1 MNLRQIIRNQK
12 LSNFDYKLI
21 DFISEA
27 DDDEVKKKDAFAG
40 KTKAGSSKYWYVNK
54 QGQMKAVVNAPSEG
68 GWELADKDQAKEA
81 EEREKDIEV
90 DIDDE
95 VRDNINQ
102 EMEAQGLKP
111 HPEDENSFVDGD
123 GDEIFQIGPD
133 GDVTPGGD
141 VDKFRSAEG
150 EPYADYIEDLN
161 DRLAGAEDKG
171 KEPEKKPRSEKKKKK
186 EYDWHAEKHKPAGEA
201 GRPSPAQINDLRTQ
215 MFGGKPGRSSDWAGK
230 ANSTPASDPPSDA
243 IARQTALDTGFP
255 KKGTDPWPRSDV
267 TGQDAAPAPGNPGSM
282 MNEIFSVEGCNVAEA
297 FYERFGVPPTV
308 EEMESILQEQFGN
321 SQLAKEND
329 GPNGSKYKEKL
340 RIAAE
345 ASLTKFDRLQNGL
358 DKTANSDPP
367 FGVDEEGNS
376 TVIRPP
382 SEFYGAAESI
392 EAQVNMIRQVE
403 YPAKIYGPEGPI
415 ETINKTPETEEEL
428 TTAIIALAKN
438 SDDPEWAAL
447 SAKPDGKKPRKVK
460 PEEVKAYVEQLLS
473 DPTSDEDNHQKIKK
487 FVEVL
492 AASSGGGANP
502 GDTATFVRDEA
513 GNLMMMFHSD
523 KLKRTD
529 QQTNSTMAAESRQ
542 QRRYIDDFASRGVIN
557 EKQQVEAQTIMDETE
572 GQLEEIKNRD
582 ETPTVIERIKALEG
596 EKKEVALRA
605 VELLAQNRNPNPME
619 RAETDD
625 PEEYLNWLL
634 QKAESGAS
642 ITQEEAKTVNRVFSL
657 IQGKEKG
664 LALEHDLDPEE
675 MESINATSINAEK
688 TASQIKILD
697 ERRRRLDEIET
708 TIEGPNGERRGLG
721 QVTAAQQTIN
731 QYHLYSMNDPS
742 SLAYQSGMCASV
754 IGTDVVN
761 RDTLRDCLRVDNT
774 DELLGRLITEAPRP
788 AEEDFEDERIGV
800 PNSMLQRSNDS
811 FERDDKGAVYYFT
824 VDDKGNV
831 NGKTTDSEDSN
842 IQRSGKEKN
851 PVKVGNATGL
861 KMSSTFMDKAGNRF
875 MVAQK
880 SGRAK
885 GGVGSNLE
893 TAGVYGK
900 QLQDCIGAK
909 GKSSIHEEF
918 IDHKISNI
926 LSEIQ
931 ENPQNESIRYFGDIL
946 DELKQNTLGYHWK
959 KAEDDYPL
967 SYFIRELNEG
977 SLN

>member
-1 MNLRQIIRNQK
+1 MNLRQIVREQK
-12 LSNFDYKLI
+12 LQRFDYKLGG
-21 DFISEA
+21 FISEA
-27 DDDEVKKKDAFAG
+27 DDEEVEKKDAFAG
-40 KTKAGSSKYWYVNK
+40 KTKAGSSKYWYVNN
-54 QGQMKAVVNAPSEG
+54 QGQMKAVVNPPSEG

-81 EEREKDIEV
+81 EEREKSVEV

-95 VRDNINQ
+95 AREIINQ
-102 EMEAQGLKP
+102 EMESQNLKP
-111 HPEDENSFVDGD
+111 HPEDENVFVDED
-123 GDEIFQIGPD
+123 GDEIFQIDPD
-133 GDVTPGGD
+133 GEVIPGGD
-141 VDKFRSAEG
+141 IDKFKSAEG
-150 EPYADYIEDLN
+150 EPYADYIDDIN
-161 DRLAGAEDKG
+161 DKLYGGD
-171 KEPEKKPRSEKKKKK
+171 EKKGGEEEAPPQKPTPKKK
-186 EYDWHAEKHKPAGEA
+186 EKKGYDWRDETHEPEGEG
-201 GRPSPAQINDLRTQ
+201 GRPSTSQINDLRTQ
-215 MFGGKPGRSSDWAGK
+215 MFDGKVGRSSDWAGK
-230 ANSTPASDPPSDA
+230 ANSTPNSDPPSDA

-255 KKGTDPWPRSDV
+255 KKGTKPWPTSNV
-267 TGQDAAPAPGNPGSM
+267 TGQPAAPAPGNAGSM

-297 FYERFGVPPTV
+297 FYERFGAPPTV
-308 EEMESILQEQFGN
+308 EEMEAILDEQFSN
-321 SQLAKEND
+321 SQLAAEND

-382 SEFYGAAESI
+382 SEYYGAAESI
-392 EAQVNMIRQVE
+392 EAQVNMVRGVE
-403 YPAKIYGPEGPI
+403 YPAKIYGPNGPI
-415 ETINKTPETEEEL
+415 ESINKTPQAEEEL
-428 TTAIIALAKN
+428 TTAIIALSKN
-438 SDDPEWAAL
+438 SDDPEWAKLNKGTAK
-447 SAKPDGKKPRKVK
+447 SPKPDMDKIRD
-460 PEEVKAYVEQLLS
+460 YVDQLL
-473 DPTSDEDNHQKIKK
+473 DNPISDEDNHQKIKK
-487 FVEVL
+487 FAEVL

-502 GDTATFVRDEA
+502 GDSATFVRDKD

-523 KLKRTD
+523 KMDRAD

-542 QRRYIDDFASRGVIN
+542 QRHYIDDFAGRGVIN
-557 EKQQVEAQTIMDETE
+557 EEQQAAAQTIMDETE
-572 GQLEEIKNRD
+572 GELEKIKNEDR
-582 ETPTVIERIKALEG
+582 TPTVIERIRSLEG
-596 EKKEVALRA
+596 EKKEVALRG
-605 VELLAQNRNPNPME
+605 VEMLAQNRSPNPME
-619 RAETDD
+619 SEGAKKAGVKTAED
-625 PEEYLNWLL
+625 YLNWLL
-634 QKAESGAS
+634 EKDN
-642 ITQEEAKTVNRVFSL
+642 ITQEEAKTVNRVFNL

-697 ERRRRLDEIET
+697 DRRRRLDEIET
-708 TIEGPNGERRGLG
+708 EIESPNGERRGLG
-721 QVTAAQQTIN
+721 QVTAAQQTID
-731 QYHLYSMNDPS
+731 QYHLYAINDPS

-761 RDTLRDCLRVDNT
+761 AETLRDCLEVDNT

-788 AEEDFEDERIGV
+788 AEEDFEDEGIGV

-811 FERDDKGAVYYFT
+811 FERDDKGSVYYFT
-824 VDDKGNV
+824 TDEEGNV
-831 NGKTTDSEDSN
+831 NGKTTDPEDPN
-842 IQRSGKEKN
+842 IQSSGKEKK
-851 PVKVGNATGL
+851 PVRVGVATGL
-861 KMSSTFMDKAGNRF
+861 KMSSTFMNKEGDRF

-909 GKSSIHEEF
+909 GKASL
-918 IDHKISNI
+918 HKESVEHKLANI
-926 LSEIQ
+926 LSETQ
-931 ENPQNESIRYFGDIL
+931 EN
-946 DELKQNTLGYHWK
+946 TLAFHWK

-967 SYFIRELNEG
+967 HYFLRDLNEG

>member
-1 MNLRQIIRNQK
+1 MNLKQIIRNQK
-12 LSNFDYKLI
+12 LSNFNYKLTA
-21 DFISEA
+21 FISEA
-27 DDDEVKKKDAFAG
+27 EDDEEVTKKDAFAG
-40 KTKAGSSKYWYVNK
+40 KTKANTPKYWYVK
-54 QGQMKAVVNAPSEG
+54 DGEYRARVDPPKEG
-68 GWELADKDQAKEA
+68 GWELANKKKAKKASQEKDTDTSDEMPV
-81 EEREKDIEV
+81 EERKARADEFAASLNLKPAGKGKDTYVDADGKPVLGFADDGTVLAIDIE
-90 DIDDE
+90 DQDE
-95 VRDNINQ
+95 QRWEKAISD
-102 EMEAQGLKP
+102 
-111 HPEDENSFVDGD
+111 F
-123 GDEIFQIGPD
+123 
-133 GDVTPGGD
+133 
-141 VDKFRSAEG
+141 
-150 EPYADYIEDLN
+150 N
-161 DRLAGAEDKG
+161 DSTGAVP
-171 KEPEKKPRSEKKKKK
+171 EPEPKKKVTKKEKK
-186 EYDWHAEKHKPAGEA
+186 EYDWRDETHEPKGED
-201 GRPSPAQINDLRTQ
+201 GRPSPTQINDLRTQ
-215 MFGGKPGRSSDWAGK
+215 MFDGKVGRSSDWAGM
-230 ANSTPASDPPSDA
+230 ANSTPDSDPPSDA

-255 KKGTDPWPRSDV
+255 KKGTKPWPKSNV
-267 TGQDAAPAPGNPGSM
+267 TGQPAAPAPGNPGSM
-282 MNEIFSVEGCNVAEA
+282 MNEVFSVEGCNVAEA

-308 EEMESILQEQFGN
+308 EEMEAILDEQFSN
-321 SQLAKEND
+321 SQLAAEND

-367 FGVDEEGNS
+367 FGVDEEGKS

-382 SEFYGAAESI
+382 NEFYGAAESI
-392 EAQVNMIRQVE
+392 EAQVNMVRAVE
-403 YPAKIYGPEGPI
+403 YPAKIYGPDGPI
-415 ETINKTPETEEEL
+415 ESINRTPEAEEEL
-428 TTAIIALAKN
+428 TTAIIALSKK
-438 SDDPEWAAL
+438 SDDPEWAKLNKGTAK
-447 SAKPDGKKPRKVK
+447 SPKPDMDKIRD
-460 PEEVKAYVEQLLS
+460 YVDQLLD
-473 DPTSDEDNHQKIKK
+473 DPISDEDNHQKIKK
-487 FVEVL
+487 FAEIL

-502 GDTATFVRDEA
+502 GDSATFVRDQA

-523 KLKRTD
+523 KMDRAD

-542 QRRYIDDFASRGVIN
+542 QRRYIDDFAGRGVLN
-557 EKQQVEAQTIMDETE
+557 EEQQAAAETIMDETE
-572 GQLEEIKNRD
+572 GELEKIKNEDR
-582 ETPTVIERIKALEG
+582 TPTVIDRIQALEG

-605 VELLAQNRNPNPME
+605 VKILADSRSPNPME
-619 RAETDD
+619 SKDAKKAGVKTAED
-625 PEEYLNWLL
+625 YLNWLL
-634 QKAESGAS
+634 KKDS
-642 ITQEEAKTVNRVFSL
+642 ITQTEAKTVNRVFSL

-664 LALEHDLDPEE
+664 LALDHNLDPEE
-675 MESINATSINAEK
+675 MESINATSINADK

-731 QYHLYSMNDPS
+731 QYHLYSINDPS

-761 RDTLRDCLRVDNT
+761 RDTLRDCLEVDNT

-788 AEEDFEDERIGV
+788 PEEDFEDEGIGV

-824 VDDKGNV
+824 VDEEGNV

-842 IQRSGKEKN
+842 IQRSGKEKS
-851 PVKVGNATGL
+851 PVRVGIATGL
-861 KMSSTFMDKAGNRF
+861 KMSSTFMNKEGDRF

-918 IDHKISNI
+918 IDHKLSPI
-926 LSEIQ
+926 LAETQ
-931 ENPQNESIRYFGDIL
+931 EN
-946 DELKQNTLGYHWK
+946 TLAHHWK
-959 KAEDDYPL
+959 IAEDNYPL
-967 SYFIRELNEG
+967 ALFIKELNES